1 MNQNQSTPMSVDE
14 FKTLLE
20 SDQWERH
27 VSFERGQEDIMHDQ
41 DEKPY
46 SQDGWATITSK
57 LGKQSVVYQMACYQ
71 QEDQDTV
78 FIDPDN
84 VNFTFY
90 NISVKGDDDVE
101 FNALD
106 MENYLPESFVT
117 LTQEEV
123 LSIEYPRQ

>member
-1 MNQNQSTPMSVDE
+1 
-14 FKTLLE
+14 
-20 SDQWERH
+20 
-27 VSFERGQEDIMHDQ
+27 MHDQ